1 VAGVNEEN
9 EKRLN
14 SPKRFADA
22 FEGIDPTKVILRTF
36 QDPAQLNDVIVGLED

>member
-1 VAGVNEEN
+1 VTGVNEEN
-9 EKRLN
+9 EKKLN

-36 QDPAQLNDVIVGLED
+36 RDPAQLNGVIASLKD